1 MTLNGLMDRNAD
13 QILIEHSLL
22 LIIDNFYSKTI
33 HSRHLNLQLVNIQ
46 YNHHP
51 EINSAQS

>member
-1 MTLNGLMDRNAD
+1 MTLNSLMDRNAD